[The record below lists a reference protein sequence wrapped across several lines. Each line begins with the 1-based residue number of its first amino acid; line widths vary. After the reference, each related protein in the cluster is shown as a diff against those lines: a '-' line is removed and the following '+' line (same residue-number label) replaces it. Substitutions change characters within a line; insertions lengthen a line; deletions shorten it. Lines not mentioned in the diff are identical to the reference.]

1 METILEA
8 EKIIFLGLE
17 VKDIISIGALGIA
30 FLALFIAPIVNARIS
45 KRQVIAPMRQAWI
58 NSLRDKI
65 SEILAI
71 ISINRLNYCPSTH
84 WNDER
89 KEKANKRDLEN
100 YEKLMLLEASIS
112 LHINASESDH
122 TDLIELISIVV
133 KQYHDSFVSDENK
146 TKLLE
151 LSRKVLK
158 DEWEATKKT

>member
-1 METILEA
+1 MET
-8 EKIIFLGLE
+8 EKIILWGLE
-17 VKDIISIGALGIA
+17 AKDIISIGALGVA
-30 FLALFIAPIVNARIS
+30 FLALFIAPIANARIS
-45 KRQVIAPMRQAWI
+45 KRQIIAPMRQAWI

-71 ISINRLNYCPSTH
+71 VSISRLNYCPSSH

-100 YEKLMLLEASIS
+100 YERLMLLKASVS

-133 KQYHDSFVSDENK
+133 NQYHDSTVSDENK
-146 TKLLE
+146 TKLLD